1 MIVFKTLRC
10 KRSNGFEALHD
21 DEPEPP
27 TQHSEGKTIRSD
39 LQRKAEHGE
48 ITVPVEKHESDH
60 PIFGSGIHQ
69 TLIIDDSTTISKK
82 KRNTDD
88 PTKLDVSHK
97 MGNLDAKKVDAE
109 NDHIIS

>member
-1 MIVFKTLRC
+1 M
-10 KRSNGFEALHD
+10 
-21 DEPEPP
+21 
-27 TQHSEGKTIRSD
+27 
-39 LQRKAEHGE
+39 
-48 ITVPVEKHESDH
+48 
-60 PIFGSGIHQ
+60 
-69 TLIIDDSTTISKK
+69 ISKK